1 VTDSSLLLLINGWA
15 GKVSFIDEFFKGIS
29 NDYFAIMCACL
40 VLIWLWFSGR
50 TPEERSRNQKSV
62 IAAAISIG
70 FTSALVGICNLYYFR
85 PRPFIDLSGDSL
97 NLLFYRPTDSSMPS
111 NFASIMFAFVVPVM
125 FYNKKFGLG
134 LLVLALFSSFGRI
147 YTGVHYPLDIAA
159 GAGIAIA
166 AGFLALG
173 VTRLLKPFLYY
184 LFIVLR
190 KVKIA

>member
-1 VTDSSLLLLINGWA
+1 MTDSSLFLIINGWA
-15 GKVSFIDEFFKGIS
+15 GKISAIDEFFKGLS
-29 NDYFAIMCACL
+29 NDYFAIMVGCL

-50 TPEERSRNQKSV
+50 TPEARARNQKSV

-70 FTSALVGICNLYYFR
+70 FTCALVGIVNHFYFR
-85 PRPFIDLSGDSL
+85 PRPFIDLPGGSV
-97 NLLFYRPTDSSMPS
+97 NMLFYRPTDSSFPS

-134 LLVLALFSSFGRI
+134 LLVLALVSSFGRI
-147 YTGVHYPLDIAA
+147 YTGVHYPLDIAS
-159 GAGIAIA
+159 GAVIAVV

-173 VTRLLKPFLYY
+173 MTRLLKPFLYY
-184 LFIVLR
+184 LFIFLR